1 VAADVRVTASLV
13 DAGAP
18 VVIVRATDLGI
29 TARETPAQLDARSDL
44 LATLDAVRRE
54 GAVAMGLAGSPEEA
68 ERAVPKLAVVAAP
81 DAAEQKAGADLVVRM
96 LSMGR
101 VHPAL
106 PITGSVALTLAA
118 RETGTVVSGL
128 LPDASDLNDGF
139 SMLTP
144 AGLVTTSYS
153 HDGDEPVVAAV
164 RTYRRLVEGSIELP
178 AVASATPERHRAI
191 A

>member
-1 VAADVRVTASLV
+1 
-13 DAGAP
+13 
-18 VVIVRATDLGI
+18 
-29 TARETPAQLDARSDL
+29 
-44 LATLDAVRRE
+44 
-54 GAVAMGLAGSPEEA
+54 MGLAESPEAA
-68 ERAVPKLAVVAAP
+68 ERAVPKLALVAAP
-81 DAAEQKAGADLVVRM
+81 DAGELAAGADLVVRM

-106 PITGSVALTLAA
+106 PITGSVALTFAA

-128 LPDASDLNDGF
+128 LPDASDPVDGF

-144 AGLVTTSYS
+144 AGLVTTTYS
-153 HDGDEPVVAAV
+153 HEQGEPVVAAV

-178 AVASATPERHRAI
+178 AVASATPERPRAI